1 MTILLHHCQDN
12 NIQCVWSDTTN
23 TVRLARRLKH
33 VLIWNRCFEIELSQG
48 CEILGLSAPSF
59 HNDTPSDGMVRNLP
73 QWLGLCSLCVSAMGQ
88 PLEASLFCLLC
99 LSVTLIL
106 SGSEAHFI
114 VSVSCEPVV
123 CLHSLSPLCQ
133 ALTDKASTGA
143 NLPPSAPLAVPGL
156 HSTTN

>member
-1 MTILLHHCQDN
+1 MWCFYCTTVKTITNSVFGRMLQIRSAWHER
-12 NIQCVWSDTTN
+12 WSMCWFETG
-23 TVRLARRLKH
+23 VLKLNW
-33 VLIWNRCFEIELSQG
+33 VEVVKFWDYL
-48 CEILGLSAPSF
+48 APSF
-59 HNDTPSDGMVRNLP
+59 HNDTPSDGMVRR
-73 QWLGLCSLCVSAMGQ
+73 LGLCSLSRPWDSPWRPAF
-88 PLEASLFCLLC
+88 FCLLC
-99 LSVTLIL
+99 LPVTLIL

-133 ALTDKASTGA
+133 ALTDKASAGA